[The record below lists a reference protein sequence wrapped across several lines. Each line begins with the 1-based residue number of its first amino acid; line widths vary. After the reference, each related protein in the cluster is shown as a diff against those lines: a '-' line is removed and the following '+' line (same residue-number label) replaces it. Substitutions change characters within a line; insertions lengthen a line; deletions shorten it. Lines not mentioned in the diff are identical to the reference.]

1 MPGFVDVSNMSTLE
15 IKRLGQ
21 MDDYDEPETWR
32 PRQRAQSNTV
42 PHVGHR
48 GYAVSEVWAAACHA
62 QRINGAYIKQD
73 EWELPSESATA
84 VQLKRKSNRNIM
96 MEALENPFMITDED
110 RVAGEQCLKFLQND
124 LTFRALQNKLTDFD
138 RSVMKVTAMA
148 DRFFLQAHRLE
159 LATVACLPNSHQR
172 AMKRI
177 EEQDRLNQ
185 TMGYIGTIGDKVT
198 ITVDIVRC
206 VFSQKWNTY
215 YATGITAN
223 NETVFFAIR
232 EPLNTGTTLTLRGTV
247 KAHRDG
253 QTQLNRVSVQ

>member
-1 MPGFVDVSNMSTLE
+1 MFVDVTNMTARE
-15 IKRLGQ
+15 IQRLGHE
-21 MDDYDEPETWR
+21 DDEGPVQRQWT
-32 PRQRAQSNTV
+32 PRRSAGG
-42 PHVGHR
+42 GHR
-48 GYAVSEVWAAACHA
+48 GYSVSDVWGAACHA

-110 RVAGEQCLKFLQND
+110 RATGAECQKFIQNE
-124 LTFRALQNKLTDFD
+124 LTLRALKSQLTDFD
-138 RSVMKVTAMA
+138 RNVMKITAVT
-148 DRFFLQAHRLE
+148 DKFFPQAHRLE

-172 AMKRI
+172 ALQRI
-177 EEQDRLNQ
+177 AEQDRINQ
-185 TMGYIGTIGDKVT
+185 TAGYIGALGDKVT

-215 YATGITAN
+215 YATGITVN
-223 NETVFFAIR
+223 NETVFFSIR
-232 EPLNTGTTLTLRGTV
+232 EPLNTGTWLTLRGTV

-253 QTQLNRVSVQ
+253 ETQLNRVSVL

>member
-1 MPGFVDVSNMSTLE
+1 MFVDVTNMTARE
-15 IKRLGQ
+15 VQRLGH
-21 MDDYDEPETWR
+21 MDDEGPVQRKWQ
-32 PRQRAQSNTV
+32 PRTTAGG
-42 PHVGHR
+42 GHR
-48 GYAVSEVWAAACHA
+48 GYSVGDVWGAACHA

-110 RVAGEQCLKFLQND
+110 RVAGAECLKFIQND
-124 LTFRALQNKLTDFD
+124 MTFRALQNRLTDFD
-138 RSVMKVTAMA
+138 RSVMKITAVT
-148 DRFFLQAHRLE
+148 DRFFPQGHRLE
-159 LATVACLPNSHQR
+159 LATVACLPNSYQR
-172 AMKRI
+172 ALKRI

-185 TMGYIGTIGDKVT
+185 TAGYIGAIGDKVT

-206 VFSQKWNTY
+206 IFSQKWNTY

-232 EPLNTGTTLTLRGTV
+232 EPLNTGTTLSFRGTV

-253 QTQLNRVSVQ
+253 QTQLNRVAIV